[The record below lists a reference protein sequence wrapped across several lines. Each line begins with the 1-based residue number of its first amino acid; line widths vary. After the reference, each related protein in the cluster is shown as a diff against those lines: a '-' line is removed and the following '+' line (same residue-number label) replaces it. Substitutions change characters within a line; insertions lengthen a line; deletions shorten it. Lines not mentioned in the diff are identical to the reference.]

1 MENKEMTP
9 EQKRAAQFKS
19 NQPKRFSLD
28 ALRQVAPPASTT
40 PIVEATTPLTELQP
54 EVEAKPAEQPDEVEV
69 NPSAPV
75 VALPE
80 AAPETVTKRRGRP
93 RKSDSVA
100 KPSSDG
106 NKDDVVTFTIP
117 VSRSVYKAILKLSL
131 KRSEETEEK
140 CSPQKFVKY
149 VLAKALNIEIK

>member
-40 PIVEATTPLTELQP
+40 TIVEAPTPPTELQP
-54 EVEAKPAEQPDEVEV
+54 EVEAKPAEHQDEVEV
-69 NPSAPV
+69 NLSAPV

-80 AAPETVTKRRGRP
+80 AVTKRRGRP
-93 RKSDSVA
+93 RKSDSVP

>member
-19 NQPKRFSLD
+19 NQPRRFSLD

-40 PIVEATTPLTELQP
+40 PIVEATQLIELQAA
-54 EVEAKPAEQPDEVEV
+54 EAKPAEQQDELEV
-69 NPSAPV
+69 ISAAPV

-80 AAPETVTKRRGRP
+80 VASEAVTKRRGRP

-149 VLAKALNIEIK
+149 VLAKALNIEI